1 MGQNNRLQSYI
12 SISEGV
18 IFSRATFTLCCGGST
33 QISNSA
39 PMSAGPNWRWSS
51 RQQRGQDPAP
61 TSYISLGPHPR
72 ARIDVLALVSTIQG
86 SGRRPEVGVGADAVM
101 WRRGTTDRCRRPS
114 EVDDDAH
121 PQEGATTIADRRN
134 RGGKKTSLLLYPD
147 GPAALPAGFLLV
159 EPNVFKESKPSY
171 LRTGPPCSL

>member
-1 MGQNNRLQSYI
+1 MLWWQYSNQQLSTHVDRPELAMVGQAAERAGSGSY
-12 SISEGV
+12 
-18 IFSRATFTLCCGGST
+18 FL
-33 QISNSA
+33 
-39 PMSAGPNWRWSS
+39 
-51 RQQRGQDPAP
+51 
-61 TSYISLGPHPR
+61 SLGPHPR
-72 ARIDVLALVSTIQG
+72 ARIDVLALISTIQG

-121 PQEGATTIADRRN
+121 PQEGATTIADMRN

-147 GPAALPAGFLLV
+147 GPAAPPAGFLLV